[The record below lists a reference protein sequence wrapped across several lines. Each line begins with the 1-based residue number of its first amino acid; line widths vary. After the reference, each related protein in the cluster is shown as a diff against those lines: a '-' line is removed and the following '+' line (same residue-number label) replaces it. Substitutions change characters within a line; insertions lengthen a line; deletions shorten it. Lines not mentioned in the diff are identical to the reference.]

1 MDDRERILS
10 RLPAGGSGS
19 EGPQSAVE
27 LAGSDL
33 VGWEL
38 FERRLSDLGGHTIRL
53 DIPPFG
59 AAILRALD
67 DLGFPA
73 RHAVVDDDARALV
86 GLDSTADEWTAD
98 VGVTLADAAIAEVG
112 GLMVANGPG
121 RRRLASLA
129 PPVHV
134 ALVREDDLRET
145 LEDAL
150 SSPLDRTSVMIV
162 GPSRTADIE
171 GVLVRGV
178 HGPRELVVAII
189 PAGGS

>member
-1 MDDRERILS
+1 MLS
-10 RLPAGGSGS
+10 RLPAGGSAS
-19 EGPQSAVE
+19 ESPPSAVE
-27 LAGSDL
+27 LAGTELS
-33 VGWEL
+33 GWEL

-53 DIPPFG
+53 ETPPFG

-73 RHAVVDDDARALV
+73 RHAAVDDDARALV
-86 GLDSTADEWTAD
+86 ELESTADVWTAD

-112 GLMVANGPG
+112 GLLVSNGPG

-129 PPVHV
+129 PPIHV
-134 ALVREDDLRET
+134 AIVREDALRET

-150 SSPLDRTSVMIV
+150 AGPLDRTSVMIV

-189 PAGGS
+189 PRGGS

>member
-10 RLPAGGSGS
+10 RLPASGSGS
-19 EGPQSAVE
+19 ECPRDAVE
-27 LAGSDL
+27 LAASEL
-33 VGWEL
+33 SGWEL
-38 FERRLSDLGGHTIRL
+38 FRRRLSDLGGHTIRL
-53 DIPPFG
+53 DSPPFG

-73 RHAVVDDDARALV
+73 RHAVVDDDARVLV
-86 GLDSTADEWTAD
+86 ELESTADVWTAD
-98 VGVTLADAAIAEVG
+98 VGVTLADSAIAEVG
-112 GLMVANGPG
+112 GLIVSNMRG

-134 ALVREDDLRET
+134 ALVREDALCET
-145 LEDAL
+145 LEEAL
-150 SSPLDRTSVMIV
+150 DTALDRTTVMIV

-189 PAGGS
+189 RCTGT